1 MLALVCGVTVSCT
14 PGEQGEQTRGD
25 ELGERSFE
33 EPVEHNLDELTSR
46 IAGLDQ
52 QIRSM
57 IGMAYADNLEQ
68 CRLAEIGHRPCGGPQ
83 YYMAYSTTALDEEA
97 LLELIA
103 EHRAL
108 QTRFQQENDIVG
120 TCEVLPR
127 PQLTLQGGRCVASPT
142 AER

>member
-1 MLALVCGVTVSCT
+1 MKYLITSVTLLLLAGCGG
-14 PGEQGEQTRGD
+14 PK
-25 ELGERSFE
+25 E
-33 EPVEHNLDELTSR
+33 EPLPKQPSQPIEVEEAQAR
-46 IAGLDQ
+46 MAGLDQ

-68 CRLAEIGHRPCGGPQ
+68 CRLAEVGHRPCGGPQ

-103 EHRAL
+103 EHRQL
-108 QTRFQQENDIVG
+108 QTSYQQQNDIVG

-127 PQLTLQGGRCVASPT
+127 PVLTLQGGRCIASPT

>member
-1 MLALVCGVTVSCT
+1 MKYLIGSAALLVLVGCGG
-14 PGEQGEQTRGD
+14 PE
-25 ELGERSFE
+25 E
-33 EPVEHNLDELTSR
+33 EPLPTPPVEVEEIQAR
-46 IAGLDQ
+46 MAGLDQ

-68 CRLAEIGHRPCGGPQ
+68 CRLAEVGHRPCGGPQ
-83 YYMAYSTTALDEEA
+83 YYMAYSTTALDEDA

-108 QTRFQQENDIVG
+108 QTKFQQENDIVG

-127 PQLTLQGGRCVASPT
+127 PQLTLQGGRCIASPT

>member
-1 MLALVCGVTVSCT
+1 MKYLITSATLLLLVGCGG
-14 PGEQGEQTRGD
+14 PE
-25 ELGERSFE
+25 E
-33 EPVEHNLDELTSR
+33 EPLAAPPVEVEEIQAR
-46 IAGLDQ
+46 MAGLDQ

-57 IGMAYADNLEQ
+57 IGMAYADSLEQ
-68 CRLAEIGHRPCGGPQ
+68 CRLAEVGHRPCGGPQ
-83 YYMAYSTTALDEEA
+83 YYMAYSTTALDEDA

-127 PQLTLQGGRCVASPT
+127 PQLTLQGGRCIASPT